1 MRRDGKRRA
10 EEDDEAGWGEEVESV
25 RQDKNNN
32 INEKRYEKDL

>member
-1 MRRDGKRRA
+1 MEREGLRRMIRRDG
-10 EEDDEAGWGEEVESV
+10 EEEVESV